1 MTRNFFSWCV
11 TTLCLCLGAVAGGAH
26 AAPLTLGSAANFGV
40 LGSTTVTNTGSTV
53 VNGSVGLTPGTS
65 VTGFPPGTI
74 VGGALHI
81 NDASAV
87 TAKADANAAYAALNA
102 LACSATY
109 GAPTDLSALSPIA
122 PGVYCFTSTVSMTGP
137 VTLSGGANDQFVFKI
152 ASALNVANGATMT
165 LAGGATACNVFYGVG
180 SSATLGTTS
189 TLAGSL
195 LANTSVTLNTGASL
209 GGGAYAL
216 NGAVTLD
223 TNRVQTCGSY
233 ASLLPGANTTN
244 SIPTLSEWSLM
255 LLAGLMMLF
264 GLVQVRRHRGRT
276 PA

>member
-1 MTRNFFSWCV
+1 
-11 TTLCLCLGAVAGGAH
+11 
-26 AAPLTLGSAANFGV
+26 
-40 LGSTTVTNTGSTV
+40 
-53 VNGSVGLTPGTS
+53 
-65 VTGFPPGTI
+65 
-74 VGGALHI
+74 
-81 NDASAV
+81 
-87 TAKADANAAYAALNA
+87 
-102 LACSATY
+102 
-109 GAPTDLSALSPIA
+109 
-122 PGVYCFTSTVSMTGP
+122 MTGP
-137 VTLSGGANDQFVFKI
+137 VTLSGGPNDQFVFKI
-152 ASALNVANGATMT
+152 ASALNVSNGATMT
-165 LAGGATACNVFYGVG
+165 LTGGATACNVFYGVG

-195 LANTSVTLNTGASL
+195 LADQSVTLNTGAGL

-216 NGAVTLD
+216 NAAVTLD